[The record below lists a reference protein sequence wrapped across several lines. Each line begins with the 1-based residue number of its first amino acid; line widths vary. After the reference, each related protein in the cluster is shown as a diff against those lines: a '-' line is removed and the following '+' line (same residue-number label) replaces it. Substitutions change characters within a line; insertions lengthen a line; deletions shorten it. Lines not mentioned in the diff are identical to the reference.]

1 MFLNVG
7 VTDIAT
13 RSCGS
18 VDKEYLL
25 WTSLLKRCFDEKYL
39 KWKPTYLGCSV
50 SEDWLVYSNF
60 KKDIVLIHGFGFDG
74 WQLDKDILA
83 IGNKIY
89 SKETCCFVPREV
101 NQFFSGGQ
109 SVLGKDIPKG
119 VSYEKSRGLYEAY
132 GSISGRKIF
141 LGRYENV
148 YDAKEAYVMFKKDRC
163 LQLAEKWKYMLDDV
177 VYQKLLSYEFL

>member
-18 VDKEYLL
+18 VDKEYTL

-50 SEDWLVYSNF
+50 SEDWLIYSNF
-60 KKDIVLIHGFGFDG
+60 KRDIISIHGFGFDD
-74 WQLDKDILA
+74 WQLDKDILVR
-83 IGNKIY
+83 GNKLY

-101 NQFFSGGQ
+101 NQFFSRGQ
-109 SVLGKDIPKG
+109 SVLNKELPKG
-119 VSYEKSRGLYEAY
+119 VSYEKDRDLYAAY
-132 GSISGRKIF
+132 GSIGGRKIF
-141 LGRYENV
+141 LGRYITV
-148 YDAKEAYVMFKKDRC
+148 HDAKVSSARFKKDRC
-163 LQLAEKWKYMLDDV
+163 LQLAEKWKNMLDDK
-177 VYQKLLSYEFL
+177 VYREMLNYEFM

>member
-1 MFLNVG
+1 MFCGVG
-7 VTDIAT
+7 VTDIPART
-13 RSCGS
+13 DGI

-83 IGNKIY
+83 RGNKIY

-109 SVLGKDIPKG
+109 SVLGKDTPKG

-132 GSISGRKIF
+132 GMLWWKKKSTYKMSPRWTYTGVGIQTQLLQYINIA
-141 LGRYENV
+141 EN
-148 YDAKEAYVMFKKDRC
+148 KLKDDKCIDRDIQVKC
-163 LQLAEKWKYMLDDV
+163 
-177 VYQKLLSYEFL
+177 